1 MNALAGHGEA
11 PDGTMLAL
19 RGFGVSYGERR
30 VLTDIDLDLPG
41 QGVTVLLGP
50 SGTGKSTLL
59 RTLSG
64 ANDAHPLLRLDGRW
78 RYRAAGQR
86 PPLVMQK
93 TQLMIS
99 SVFENL
105 VDGWPERSRMT
116 AREQTGH
123 VSAWLDSLGL
133 QRLIG
138 HLRSAVLDLPPADQ
152 RLVAILRAALH
163 ETPLMLVDEPTAGL
177 RADHTA
183 AIVDLLRLL
192 GTQRS
197 LLVAMHHLGHARAVA
212 DHVLLIASGRVQEFG
227 PAHAFFGGPRSDAGR
242 QFLRTGSCP
251 EEPLAVI
258 GADTHEAAA
267 PEPERLAPAVPP
279 VIAPV
284 IAPLIAPA
292 MAPVNAPAP
301 ARARSLGPTGFAWLM
316 PGQLAG
322 TPWPGLVHPADYD
335 LSLLQ
340 DAGVTRLVSLTDRP
354 FDARR
359 AAACGMSVSHEAI
372 TDMQPPTADQALR
385 LCRCLDEWLDRAE
398 VVALHCRAGLGRTG
412 TLLAAYWIWRHG
424 GRLDGGQALREV
436 RQRHPGWVQSASQI
450 EFLNRFARAVAG
462 APQAFAGLS
471 RRAPEARASLF
482 PS

>member
-1 MNALAGHGEA
+1 MNASAGHGDPA
-11 PDGTMLAL
+11 DGTVLAL

-30 VLTDIDLDLPG
+30 VLMDVDLDLPG
-41 QGVTVLLGP
+41 KGVTVLLGP

-59 RTLSG
+59 RTLAGVSG
-64 ANDAHPLLRLDGRW
+64 DHPWLRLDGHW
-78 RYRAAGQR
+78 QYQATGQR

-93 TQLMIS
+93 TQLMVS

-116 AREQTGH
+116 AREQAAH
-123 VSAWLDSLGL
+123 VTAWLASLGL
-133 QRLIG
+133 ERLG
-138 HLRSAVLDLPPADQ
+138 EHLRSAVLDLPPADQ

-163 ETPLMLVDEPTAGL
+163 EAPLMLVDEPTAGL
-177 RADHTA
+177 RADQAA
-183 AIVDLLRLL
+183 AIVELLRLL
-192 GTQRS
+192 GTRRS

-212 DHVLLIASGRVQEFG
+212 DHVLLIASRRVQEFG
-227 PAHAFFGGPRSDAGR
+227 PASAFFGGPRSDAGR

-251 EEPLAVI
+251 EEPLVAI
-258 GADTHEAAA
+258 DAAPHEPPAAA
-267 PEPERLAPAVPP
+267 PEPERFRPP
-279 VIAPV
+279 VR
-284 IAPLIAPA
+284 PA
-292 MAPVNAPAP
+292 VNAPAP
-301 ARARSLGPTGFAWLM
+301 ARARSLGPNGFAWLM

-335 LSLLQ
+335 LGLLQ
-340 DAGVTRLVSLTDRP
+340 DVGVTRLVSLTDRP

-359 AAACGMSVSHEAI
+359 AAACGMAVSHEAI
-372 TDMQPPTADQALR
+372 TDMHPPTAEQALR

-424 GRLDGGQALREV
+424 GRLDGAQALREV

-450 EFLNRFARAVAG
+450 EFLNRFARTVAG
-462 APQAFAGLS
+462 VPQAFAGPS
-471 RRAPEARASLF
+471 PRAPEACVSLS

>member
-1 MNALAGHGEA
+1 MNALAEHGDA
-11 PDGTMLAL
+11 PDGPMLTL

-30 VLTDIDLDLPG
+30 VLMDIDLDLPA

-64 ANDAHPLLRLDGRW
+64 VNGADPSLRLDGHW
-78 RYRAAGQR
+78 RYRATGQR

-93 TQLMIS
+93 TPLMVS

-105 VDGWPERSRMT
+105 VDGWPARSRMT
-116 AREQTGH
+116 AREQAAH
-123 VSAWLDSLGL
+123 VSAWLASLGL
-133 QRLIG
+133 QRLG
-138 HLRSAVLDLPPADQ
+138 DRLRSAVLDLPPADQ

-177 RADHTA
+177 RADHSA

-212 DHVLLIASGRVQEFG
+212 DHVLLIASRRVQEFG
-227 PAHAFFGGPRSDAGR
+227 SARAFFGGPCSDAGR

-258 GADTHEAAA
+258 DAEAHGAAA
-267 PEPERLAPAVPP
+267 PEPERCLAPTVPP
-279 VIAPV
+279 VIAP
-284 IAPLIAPA
+284 ASAGP
-292 MAPVNAPAP
+292 
-301 ARARSLGPTGFAWLM
+301 RSLGPTGFAWLI

-340 DAGVTRLVSLTDRP
+340 GVGVTRLVSLTDRP

-359 AAACGMSVSHEAI
+359 AAACGMAVSHEAI
-372 TDMQPPTADQALR
+372 ADMQPPTDDQALR
-385 LCRCLDEWLDRAE
+385 LCRCLDEWLGRAE

-436 RQRHPGWVQSASQI
+436 RQRHPGWVQSASQV
-450 EFLNRFARAVAG
+450 EFLNRFARTAAG
-462 APQAFAGLS
+462 VPQAFAGL
-471 RRAPEARASLF
+471 APRTSQAGASLS